1 MHDIYIYWSAHI
13 NAGRRRAAIRQVLCA
28 STNPLGKC
36 MDYVHEDLGLMNR
49 ELEKWQSDARKST
62 DQLEVEKEKT
72 EAEMAPLRME
82 LTEADEKVS
91 KRSLLLARADDGYQ
105 CDSFSSSRAL
115 ETPRQQR
122 NRH

>member
-1 MHDIYIYWSAHI
+1 
-13 NAGRRRAAIRQVLCA
+13 
-28 STNPLGKC
+28 

-91 KRSLLLARADDGYQ
+91 KRSLLLAERTTVTNVTP
-105 CDSFSSSRAL
+105 FLLPEHSRRPDNN
-115 ETPRQQR
+115 ETACC
-122 NRH
+122 

>member
-1 MHDIYIYWSAHI
+1 
-13 NAGRRRAAIRQVLCA
+13 
-28 STNPLGKC
+28 